1 MELTPFSPQI
11 VETLRVLIA
20 PGGRMRLSPFVDEA
34 QIRVLF
40 GEQVDPRSRF
50 ESTRRIINAHRGV
63 IAQIAREFAGFLENR
78 RGYDWTRYY
87 RNDLVRKSWLIN
99 NFPVNVCK
107 VQMALL
113 ELVLHGK
120 LDGEIN
126 LVDIGIGAGNVP
138 VAVID
143 FLVAWAAV
151 CQLYGLEL
159 PVTRL
164 SYRGYDVVEEWL
176 QLTRE
181 VVSAYLEVLNRR
193 IAQAGGETGHIYEFL
208 TAFEDRFILER
219 LDLNSQIPEV
229 QGENKVTVFLCN
241 VLSELNERGK
251 TNLMRLLNTLPQD
264 SAAVI
269 IEPGDEQRT
278 RQLNDWRRRFLAS
291 PQGEGWSIVAPCGSE
306 FGREL
311 PEVCSNC
318 WNLRRDSFHET
329 QLYRA
334 FREESDRIR
343 PDRRSWDEY
352 ENNLLSQ
359 SYTILHKSTSTS
371 AERSTLRR
379 DQGLI
384 CGTTRYIGKLND
396 NTLKLCPAAIP
407 KDGYSALTLELSPA
421 CAVPNLRFGD
431 RVTIHGCDSIRSE
444 NGTVRIRLLETAQS
458 YIENLDSVCVS
469 RPPDGFL
476 PRYDDRTKRAID
488 ELAFRF
494 FGFERMR
501 EFQHDVLRHVL
512 CGRSIFAI
520 AATGGGKSEC
530 FILPALLLPGL
541 TIVIAPLK
549 SLMQDQYEQ
558 RLSNRY
564 GFGDISTFIN
574 GDVPFEERQK
584 RLRRM
589 EQGYY
594 KIVYFTPEQL
604 ERDYV
609 LSSLRRAHEKVGLR
623 YIALDEAHCIS
634 QWGHDFRPSYLN
646 IVKRLKSAGID
657 PLPIRI
663 ALTATASPKVREDV
677 CRELLLNSRSV
688 DNGGD
693 LYVHSSNRPEL
704 NFVVRKCNSTSEKVD
719 DMIRR
724 LRDLSRD
731 YPNDAAIIFMP
742 HTGGDPDSVN
752 WSEFQNDRGKE
763 SSGVTEFASYLER
776 ALKEKVCIY
785 HAKMEDEAKNSG
797 DDIDLDSIPYGDL
810 SGRRRRTEQEKF
822 ILGERRLMVATKG
835 FGMGIDKPNIR
846 LVLHRTPPANLEAYI
861 QEAGRAGRDG
871 RFATAVLYF
880 GRDAGRGH
888 DKSEDKRLGKSDIEI
903 QNYFISS
910 KYVRKIDILCMSKF
924 ILESCTRRNVDTI
937 YFTNDEVIDFLD
949 RLCSQ
954 GQFSWP
960 DFPDESWIRV
970 PLEIRDIIQR
980 GRTYI
985 NKTEYIQKILSA
997 MYSFRPEG
1005 QGLIDYCQ
1013 RVGIQVRNPRVVNAE
1028 AIIQS
1033 NYYFGEVLR
1042 ECEMN
1047 PNKFQQ
1053 LIEEAQYDDGIIPL
1067 ARRLQK
1073 TLYEVHAMLQDIRAA
1088 GMTKNGNQLLEFDGI
1103 FAPRYGSARGR
1114 SSLLDWLKYA
1124 GATRCV
1130 SEREA
1135 VENARK
1141 RRPQLIQQ
1149 FCQMCNAPK
1158 SSPARDWVDSVDNQL
1173 MIQINKAISEVIE
1186 KSENE
1191 KSVRFSRG
1199 IIRIL
1204 DKIDKIEGL
1213 EIIYYR
1219 NNILQKIGYQN
1230 EKRFRA
1236 MQRARQY
1243 EQALNFLISTCKLR
1257 PYEAMFFRNSNIK
1270 CVYVKH
1276 SPENEMIISLQ
1287 DPSVGIEDWFT
1298 WECCPNSVGW
1308 EVRPSEAFQ
1317 FEEQLNAL
1325 IDAFMQEHD
1334 QRRQDDENAFQYLLN
1349 DYIGVNDK
1357 QERERGTCLRAVMLG
1372 YLKTNEIVAGDNCY
1386 SCSRCVPDEQFSTDI
1401 DLRKSVVQP
1410 LLQEIIDLLQSV
1422 EQDYQDVL
1430 LPGEKLENLWTL
1442 CQQEL
1447 QKGRSVI
1454 AYIQG
1459 WSGRVLT
1466 DTPEHKSVHLLR
1478 AEAMYRGVW
1487 QLILDEYLYHLQRL
1501 CNLCDRSE
1509 LARIKHLYEYLENT
1523 DVESEASL
1531 SLLTLYYR
1539 RIEETQREYQFL
1551 VRLCNRYPS
1560 YGRLQR
1566 LITIS
1571 EQHQFVDN
1579 PQLDKWR
1586 ISAARIASDVESAL
1600 SMYRQVSSFSTFEDI
1615 IGESVQLLDDRSTS
1629 SELRQQKVLAL
1640 VLWYLDENASYLSA
1654 SHLLEF
1660 GNQWKRIATSYRLGE
1675 LSRPVA
1681 ERIVRYL
1688 KSGISQLDDSLQKAS
1703 LQFIEES
1710 GSANDLLEA
1719 IERVVEEPK
1728 PETAKY
1734 VCRIAL
1740 TLGNDGVKI
1749 ISTLLE
1755 KLGDVVRE
1763 DAHSALAEIRTD
1775 SAAEVLGRA
1784 LSHNSV
1790 EWRLDTC
1797 RRLDSFRS
1805 ATAYK
1810 LISQALNDIDL
1821 QVRRTA
1827 FDSLCQS
1834 DYEGKF
1840 ECIARALIAP
1850 DTGLQQDA
1858 AVYLLSH
1865 GKDFLFREAMQDP
1878 RFEFAREVLVFF
1890 KAKRYLEGIECAF
1903 THPSVRIRRAAL
1915 MAAVSLSP
1923 KDSERYVL
1931 QFSRDTDVIV
1941 RRLACRL
1948 AVKMKLIKV
1957 LREVFINDS
1966 DRSIARIAAIGII
1979 ANGAREDRVIFANLL
1994 NNEDQQLA
2002 KRAYEA
2008 LYPISINE
2016 VYDLICPK
2024 LEAGDSYGYLY
2035 KLIREVSAQSD
2046 EERVLYFAKL
2056 FLADDEHTRAVGAQ
2070 LLKDAKPEI
2079 YHVIEHNRERASL
2092 FIAVV
2097 VDYDSKRDRVRFA
2110 LYDPDSWKQG
2120 YIAQVDLPLRVFA
2133 QVWQRGTVGQA
2144 IVVECE
2150 SSIVE
2155 RLKLVGFKIL
2165 ALFNKS
2171 YEHATK
2177 QPKYWLIH
2185 FAPFANGAPVVK
2197 QFEGRLRK
2205 PGSGSFGFVNDVFV
2219 APRLAGHIV
2228 DGTHVQGVAILGFD
2242 RKKQVPAWEAVSI
2255 MSVDKP

>member
-20 PGGRMRLSPFVDEA
+20 PGDRMRLSPFVDEA

-50 ESTRRIINAHRGV
+50 ESTRRIINAHREV
-63 IAQIAREFAGFLENR
+63 ITQIAREFVKFLENR

-107 VQMALL
+107 VQIALL

-164 SYRGYDVVEEWL
+164 SYCGYDVVEEWL
-176 QLTRE
+176 KLTRE
-181 VVSAYLEVLNRR
+181 VVSAYLEVLDRR
-193 IAQAGGETGHIYEFL
+193 IAQAGDDAGHIYEFL
-208 TAFEDRFILER
+208 TGFGDRLILEK
-219 LDLNSQIPEV
+219 LDLNSQVLEV
-229 QGENKVTVFLCN
+229 QGGGKAIVFLCN
-241 VLSELNERGK
+241 VLSELDDQGK
-251 TNLMRLLNTLPQD
+251 TNLMCLLDTLPQD
-264 SAAVI
+264 SAAVV

-278 RQLNDWRRRFLAS
+278 RRLNDWRRGFLAS

-334 FREESDRIR
+334 FREESNRIR
-343 PDRRSWDEY
+343 SDRRSWDEY

-359 SYTILHKSTSTS
+359 SYTILHKSISTS

-379 DQGLI
+379 EQGLI

-421 CAVPNLRFGD
+421 CAIPNLRFGD
-431 RVTIHGCDSIRSE
+431 RATIHGCEFIRAE
-444 NGTVRIRLLETAQS
+444 NGTVRIRLPETAQS

-501 EFQHDVLRHVL
+501 DFQHDVLRHVL
-512 CGRSIFAI
+512 RGKSIFAI

-530 FILPALLLPGL
+530 YILPALLLPGL
-541 TIVIAPLK
+541 TIVIAPLR

-558 RLSNRY
+558 RLRNRY

-574 GDVPFEERQK
+574 GDVPLEERQK

-797 DDIDLDSIPYGDL
+797 DDTDLDSIPYGDL

-1047 PNKFQQ
+1047 PKKFQQ

-1088 GMTKNGNQLLEFDGI
+1088 GITKNGNQLLEFDGI

-1141 RRPQLIQQ
+1141 RRPQLI
-1149 FCQMCNAPK
+1149 
-1158 SSPARDWVDSVDNQL
+1158 
-1173 MIQINKAISEVIE
+1173 
-1186 KSENE
+1186 
-1191 KSVRFSRG
+1191 
-1199 IIRIL
+1199 
-1204 DKIDKIEGL
+1204 
-1213 EIIYYR
+1213 
-1219 NNILQKIGYQN
+1219 
-1230 EKRFRA
+1230 
-1236 MQRARQY
+1236 
-1243 EQALNFLISTCKLR
+1243 
-1257 PYEAMFFRNSNIK
+1257 
-1270 CVYVKH
+1270 H
-1276 SPENEMIISLQ
+1276 
-1287 DPSVGIEDWFT
+1287 WFT
-1298 WECCPNSVGW
+1298 WKCCPNSVGW

-1401 DLRKSVVQP
+1401 ELRKSVVQP

-1422 EQDYQDVL
+1422 EQDYQDAL

-1442 CQQEL
+1442 CQREL

-1509 LARIKHLYEYLENT
+1509 LARIKHLYEYIENT
-1523 DVESEASL
+1523 DIESEASL

-1539 RIEETQREYQFL
+1539 GIEETQREYQFL

-1675 LSRPVA
+1675 LSSPVA

-1710 GSANDLLEA
+1710 GSADDLLEA

-1797 RRLDSFRS
+1797 RRLDGFRS

-1865 GKDFLFREAMQDP
+1865 GKDFLFREAMQNP

-1966 DRSIARIAAIGII
+1966 ERSIARIAAIGII
-1979 ANGAREDRVIFANLL
+1979 ANGAREDRVIFAHLL

-2008 LYPISINE
+2008 LYPISIKE

-2177 QPKYWLIH
+2177 QLKYWLIH

-2205 PGSGSFGFVNDVFV
+2205 PVSGSFGFVNDVFV

>member
-11 VETLRVLIA
+11 IETLRVLIA

-40 GEQVDPRSRF
+40 GEQVDPRNRF
-50 ESTRRIINAHRGV
+50 ESTRRILANHRKE
-63 IAQIAREFAGFLENR
+63 IAQIAQEFIRFLDYR
-78 RGYDWTRYY
+78 RGCDWTQYY
-87 RNDLVRKSWLIN
+87 RNELVRKSWLIN

-107 VQMALL
+107 VQMALI
-113 ELVLHGK
+113 ELVSQGSLHG
-120 LDGEIN
+120 EIS

-143 FLVAWAAV
+143 FLVAWATV
-151 CQLYGLEL
+151 CQLYGLEQ
-159 PVTRL
+159 PVTKL
-164 SYRGYDVVEEWL
+164 SYYGYDVVDEWL
-176 QLTRE
+176 RLTQE
-181 VVSAYLEVLNRR
+181 VVSAYLEVLNGR
-193 IAQAGGETGHIYEFL
+193 ITQVRGEAQAVYEFL
-208 TAFEDRFILER
+208 SGFKDRFILEA
-219 LDLNSQIPEV
+219 LDLNTQLPKV
-229 QGENKVTVFLCN
+229 QGNEKVIVFLCN
-241 VLSELNERGK
+241 VLSELNDNGK
-251 TNLMRLLNTLPQD
+251 TNLMHLLGALSQD

-269 IEPGDEQRT
+269 IEPGDQRRT
-278 RQLNDWRRRFLAS
+278 QQLNDWRRRFFAS
-291 PQGEGWSIVAPCGSE
+291 IHGGEWSIVAPCGSE

-311 PEVCSNC
+311 PETCSKC

-334 FREESDRIR
+334 FREEVNKIK
-343 PDRRSWDEY
+343 PDKRSWDEY

-359 SYTILHKSTSTS
+359 SYTVLHKSISTP
-371 AERSTLRR
+371 AERSALRR
-379 DQGLI
+379 EQGYI
-384 CGTTRYIGKLND
+384 CGTTRYIGLLGGD
-396 NTLKLCPAAIP
+396 TLKLCPAAIP
-407 KDGYSALTLELSPA
+407 NSGYTSLTLTPSPA
-421 CAVPNLRFGD
+421 YAVPNLRFGN
-431 RVTIHGCDSIRSE
+431 RIRIHRCNYSYSIKE
-444 NGTVRIRLLETAQS
+444 NTVRLELPESSHS
-458 YIENLDSVCVS
+458 YIENLDIACVS
-469 RPPDGFL
+469 RPPEGFL
-476 PRYDDRTKRAID
+476 PAYTLRTQLAVD

-501 EFQHDVLRHVL
+501 DFQHDVLRHVL
-512 CGRSIFAI
+512 CGKSIFAI

-530 FILPALLLPGL
+530 YILPALLLPGL

-558 RLSNRY
+558 RLRNRY

-677 CRELLLNSRSV
+677 CRELLLDPRSV
-688 DNGGD
+688 DSGGD

-724 LRDLSRD
+724 LDNLKRD

-742 HTGGDPDSVN
+742 HTGGDPDSVD
-752 WSEFQNDRGKE
+752 WSEFEASRGKE

-776 ALKEKVCIY
+776 ELKERVCIY
-785 HAKMEDEAKNSG
+785 HSKMEDEVENVEN
-797 DDIDLDSIPYGDL
+797 DTELDNTPYGDL
-810 SGRRRRTEQEKF
+810 RRRRRRREQEKF
-822 ILGERRLMVATKG
+822 IHGDCRVMVATKG
-835 FGMGIDKPNIR
+835 FGMGIDKPNVR

-880 GRDAGRGH
+880 SPGSSTNLQSAN
-888 DKSEDKRLGKSDIEI
+888 SQEEDKSDISI

-910 KYVRKIDILCMSKF
+910 KYVRKTDIEAMIRFMKNCD
-924 ILESCTRRNVDTI
+924 RRIVDTI
-937 YFTNDEVIDFLD
+937 YFTNDEVIEFFD
-949 RLCSQ
+949 SI
-954 GQFSWP
+954 GQFEQLQ
-960 DFPDESWIRV
+960 FPA
-970 PLEIRDIIQR
+970 QQ
-980 GRTYI
+980 RTYCPLHLRGVI
-985 NKTEYIQKILSA
+985 ERGNSYKYKTDYIGKILSA
-997 MYSFRPEG
+997 MYSFRPG
-1005 QGLIDYCQ
+1005 GTGLLDYVQ
-1013 RVGIQVRNPRVVNAE
+1013 SVGIQIRNPKIIDAE
-1028 AIIQS
+1028 AIVRS
-1033 NYYFGEVLR
+1033 NYYFGELLR
-1042 ECEMN
+1042 QSGVTANEFIRLVN
-1047 PNKFQQ
+1047 A
-1053 LIEEAQYDDGIIPL
+1053 AQYEEGIIPL
-1067 ARRLQK
+1067 ARRLRM
-1073 TLYEVHAMLQDIRAA
+1073 TLYEVHAMLQDIRTV
-1088 GMTKNGNQLLEFDGI
+1088 GRSRGGNKLLDFSGI
-1103 FAPRYGSARGR
+1103 FVPKYGAAKGKYTIRE
-1114 SSLLDWLKYA
+1114 WLEYA
-1124 GATRCV
+1124 GAVRWN
-1130 SEREA
+1130 ERRAHGKAQQRSPE
-1135 VENARK
+1135 
-1141 RRPQLIQQ
+1141 LIQKL
-1149 FCQMCNAPK
+1149 CQMCRAPK
-1158 SSPARDWVDSVDNQL
+1158 SSVAQSWIQAIDEQL
-1173 MIQINKAISEVIE
+1173 MRRVGWNIRDMCDNTETARTISL
-1186 KSENE
+1186 NN
-1191 KSVRFSRG
+1191 RN
-1199 IIRIL
+1199 IRIVSEFHVSNEEL
-1204 DKIDKIEGL
+1204 
-1213 EIIYYR
+1213 IYYR
-1219 NNILQKIGYQN
+1219 TETEQKIGDRI
-1230 EKRFRA
+1230 EEFRRL
-1236 MQRARQY
+1236 QRAGAYDAARD
-1243 EQALNFLISTCKLR
+1243 FLISKCHIQA
-1257 PYEAMFFRNSNIK
+1257 YEAAFFSNSNIK
-1270 CVYVKH
+1270 CVCISKDDD
-1276 SPENEMIISLQ
+1276 SLIISLQ
-1287 DPSVGIEDWFT
+1287 DPSTTLEDWFE
-1298 WECCPNSVGW
+1298 WRDCPDPVGW
-1308 EVRPSEAFQ
+1308 EVRLSEVFQ
-1317 FEEQLNAL
+1317 SEERLNEL

-1334 QRRQDDENAFQYLLN
+1334 QRKQDDEKSFEYLLN
-1349 DYIGVNDK
+1349 DYIGVN
-1357 QERERGTCLRAVMLG
+1357 RENDQHSGACLRAVMLG
-1372 YLKTNEIVAGDNCY
+1372 YLKTNEIVVGDNCY
-1386 SCSRCVPDEQFSTDI
+1386 SCSRCVPDEKFSTDI
-1401 DLRKSVVQP
+1401 ELRKSVVQP

-1422 EQDYQDVL
+1422 EQDYQDAL
-1430 LPGEKLENLWTL
+1430 LPEEKLENLWTL

-1487 QLILDEYLYHLQRL
+1487 QLILDEYRYHLQRL

-1509 LARIKHLYEYLENT
+1509 LARIKHLYEYIENM
-1523 DVESEASL
+1523 DIDSQESL
-1531 SLLTLYYR
+1531 SLLALYYR
-1539 RIEETQREYQFL
+1539 EIEEVYREYQFL

-1579 PQLDKWR
+1579 LQLDKWR

-1600 SMYRQVSSFSTFEDI
+1600 SMYWQVSSFSTLEDI
-1615 IGESVQLLDDRSTS
+1615 IGESVQLLDDRSTP

-1640 VLWYLDENASYLSA
+1640 IQWYLDENASDLSA

-1660 GNQWKRIATSYRLGE
+1660 GNQWKRITANYRLGE
-1675 LSRPVA
+1675 LSSPVT

-1688 KSGISQLDDSLQKAS
+1688 KSSISQLDDSLQKAS

-1710 GSANDLLEA
+1710 GSADDLLEA
-1719 IERVVEEPK
+1719 IERVAEELK

-1734 VCRIAL
+1734 VCRIAS

-1797 RRLDSFRS
+1797 RRLDGFRS

-1810 LISQALNDIDL
+1810 LISQALDDIDL

-1850 DTGLQQDA
+1850 DPNLQQDA
-1858 AVYLLSH
+1858 AIYLLSH
-1865 GKDFLFREAMQDP
+1865 GKDSLFREAIQNP
-1878 RFEFAREVLVFF
+1878 SFEFAREVLGFF
-1890 KAKRYLEGIECAF
+1890 KAKGYLEGIEYAF
-1903 THPSVRIRRAAL
+1903 AHPSTRIRRAAL
-1915 MAAVSLSP
+1915 IAAVSLSP
-1923 KDSERYVL
+1923 KDSERYVY
-1931 QFSRDTDVIV
+1931 QFSRDTDVVV

-1948 AVKMKLIKV
+1948 AVKMKLLKM
-1957 LREVFINDS
+1957 LREVFVNDS
-1966 DRSIARIAAIGII
+1966 ERSIARIAAIGII
-1979 ANGAREDRVIFANLL
+1979 ANGAKEDRSIFARYL
-1994 NNEDQQLA
+1994 NDEDQQLA

-2008 LYPISINE
+2008 LYPISIKE

-2024 LEAGDSYGYLY
+2024 LPADSHGYLY
-2035 KLIREVSAQSD
+2035 RLIREVSAQSD

-2056 FLADDEHTRAVGAQ
+2056 FLADDEHARAVGAQ

-2120 YIAQVDLPLRVFA
+2120 YIAQVALPLRVFA

-2150 SSIVE
+2150 SGIVE

-2177 QPKYWLIH
+2177 QLKYWLIH
-2185 FAPFANGAPVVK
+2185 FAPVANGAPVVK

-2205 PGSGSFGFVNDVFV
+2205 PVSGSFGFVNDVFV
-2219 APRLAGHIV
+2219 APRLGGHLV
-2228 DGTHVQGVAILGFD
+2228 DGTQVQGVAILGFD
-2242 RKKQVPAWEAVSI
+2242 RKKRAPAWEAVSI